1 MDTSEM
7 LRILC
12 RRNRI
17 SMAEIARRIGQSS
30 QNLSQKIKRG
40 TINMDEMA
48 LIADSVGA
56 EYLQSF
62 ALSPDDVIS
71 MRVKNGND
79 VKVSESMKNDNLP
92 DLTIAK
98 KFCVSL
104 FYIHLAEDRIDVL
117 FAPEGIKKKYGFG
130 TTYTEVA
137 NDWLDMGL
145 VDQDRDEFAK
155 RISRKNF
162 INELKKKDVYSI
174 VFCTKSLS
182 EKKYMEAL
190 LVRDGDSSN
199 AYLAIVDKNDEIRDM
214 FELEKKSKKI
224 SFMDSMLFSA
234 MSEMYERMFICNLTK
249 NTFHEINA
257 DDDNVEA
264 YEIVD
269 GSYED
274 FLRITSATIL
284 ENDEKKRFLSF
295 FDKKNLLDSYERNER
310 RLTYFCEA
318 VSKDFSKRDIDIICI
333 LKENPEG
340 DIVLVTMAH
349 NITDENDRVRRIDIL
364 RDQERQKNEL
374 IMTLTKRFASVYKV
388 NLDDATYEV
397 IKLNGRSEKV
407 RDMFEIKGNSY
418 EENCKRWIEQFVHED
433 DRDALL
439 EAIKLKN
446 LRAELDKNGSLE
458 CVFRDMAL
466 SKPQYFRMYAESHQ
480 TTEGGK
486 WAIVVFIDVD
496 DMIREETESQAVLKK
511 ALKQAN
517 VAVEAKRKF
526 LFNMSHDIRTPLN
539 AIIGFSQV
547 AMLSNNL
554 SPKMVK
560 CLEKIKE
567 SGDSLLHMLN
577 DVLEMSNLES
587 GDVGV
592 EESKVEKAEIG
603 RNVISMIQQAAF
615 MKNIRFSYSVSN
627 LTEGMVWCDLNKVNQ
642 ILINLLTNAV
652 NFTPEGGNIVYTV
665 EQIPIY
671 DPDYEN
677 FRFCVKDSGIGIS
690 EEFIEGIFD
699 PFTKEN
705 TSTDSGVDGSGLGLT
720 IASRLAEMMNGKI
733 TVESEKGVGSTF
745 CLNISFRKARD
756 SEDNEVIKVRS
767 YKLKGHNVLIA
778 DNDRLNTSV
787 LKKMFLNMGMIAD
800 VSETKDETLQKLE
813 KAEKEF
819 YTVIFVSED
828 MNGKNGDVF
837 IRDVKQC
844 QKKRNMQIPIIVMA
858 HNNISMDVMRY
869 FDAGADEYVSK
880 PLNIG
885 NIKSIL
891 AKILR

>member
-1 MDTSEM
+1 
-7 LRILC
+7 
-12 RRNRI
+12 
-17 SMAEIARRIGQSS
+17 
-30 QNLSQKIKRG
+30 
-40 TINMDEMA
+40 
-48 LIADSVGA
+48 
-56 EYLQSF
+56 
-62 ALSPDDVIS
+62 
-71 MRVKNGND
+71 
-79 VKVSESMKNDNLP
+79 
-92 DLTIAK
+92 
-98 KFCVSL
+98 
-104 FYIHLAEDRIDVL
+104 
-117 FAPEGIKKKYGFG
+117 
-130 TTYTEVA
+130 
-137 NDWLDMGL
+137 
-145 VDQDRDEFAK
+145 
-155 RISRKNF
+155 
-162 INELKKKDVYSI
+162 
-174 VFCTKSLS
+174 
-182 EKKYMEAL
+182 
-190 LVRDGDSSN
+190 
-199 AYLAIVDKNDEIRDM
+199 
-214 FELEKKSKKI
+214 
-224 SFMDSMLFSA
+224 
-234 MSEMYERMFICNLTK
+234 
-249 NTFHEINA
+249 
-257 DDDNVEA
+257 
-264 YEIVD
+264 
-269 GSYED
+269 
-274 FLRITSATIL
+274 
-284 ENDEKKRFLSF
+284 
-295 FDKKNLLDSYERNER
+295 
-310 RLTYFCEA
+310 
-318 VSKDFSKRDIDIICI
+318 
-333 LKENPEG
+333 
-340 DIVLVTMAH
+340 
-349 NITDENDRVRRIDIL
+349 
-364 RDQERQKNEL
+364 
-374 IMTLTKRFASVYKV
+374 MTLTKRFASVYKV

-439 EAIKLKN
+439 ETIKLKN

-466 SKPQYFRMYAESHQ
+466 GKPQYFRMYAESHQ
-480 TTEGGK
+480 TTEGGN

-800 VSETKDETLQKLE
+800 VSETKDETLEKLE

-819 YTVIFVSED
+819 YTVIFVSVD
-828 MNGKNGDVF
+828 MNGKNGDEF

-844 QKKRNMQIPIIVMA
+844 QKKRNMQIPIIAMA
-858 HNNISMDVMRY
+858 HSNISMDVMRY